1 MMPKKANEKNQQ
13 PKKEMNSERI
23 VRDSTMLECNKQS
36 TLRKQIF
43 FFLSTEVKSIP
54 TLRNDVSHAG
64 ILEIQLQLQKM
75 ENN

>member
-36 TLRKQIF
+36 TLRK
-43 FFLSTEVKSIP
+43 
-54 TLRNDVSHAG
+54 
-64 ILEIQLQLQKM
+64 
-75 ENN
+75 